1 MIYDHLVELVNT
13 FDKKEE
19 YKHSGGDDLDYWIR
33 ELETLFTNDY
43 DNDDNYYK
51 PVLVKSSFKK

>member
-19 YKHSGGDDLDYWIR
+19 YKHSDGDDLDYGIR